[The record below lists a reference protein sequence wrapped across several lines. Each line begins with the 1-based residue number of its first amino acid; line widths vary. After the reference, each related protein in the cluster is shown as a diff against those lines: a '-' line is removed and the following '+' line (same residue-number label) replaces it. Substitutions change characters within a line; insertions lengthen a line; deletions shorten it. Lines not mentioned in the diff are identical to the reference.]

1 MKIYEKFKKFFIQ
14 FMNGMTVLLA
24 IAMMMQME
32 ICGYTAA
39 TIFWD
44 VFIPIDI
51 VLLAIAL
58 VTEKFVKKQKTS
70 FTQH

>member
-1 MKIYEKFKKFFIQ
+1 MKIYGKCKKFFIW

-39 TIFWD
+39 TIFGM
-44 VFIPIDI
+44 FLY
-51 VLLAIAL
+51 LLTL
-58 VTEKFVKKQKTS
+58 CFWLLLW
-70 FTQH
+70 

>member
-1 MKIYEKFKKFFIQ
+1 
-14 FMNGMTVLLA
+14 MNGMTVLLA

-58 VTEKFVKKQKTS
+58 VTEKFVKK
-70 FTQH
+70 